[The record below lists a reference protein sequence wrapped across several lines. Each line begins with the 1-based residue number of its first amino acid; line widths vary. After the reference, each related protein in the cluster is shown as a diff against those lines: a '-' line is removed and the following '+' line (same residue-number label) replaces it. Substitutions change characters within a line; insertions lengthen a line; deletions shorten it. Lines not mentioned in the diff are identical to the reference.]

1 MEEHLRKHWATLLS
15 SKQKLATPDTRKR
28 SQGPIFKSSRKRK
41 RPAIASLKGKER
53 LLTDDEE
60 EKEEEEEIS
69 EPEEIEVASSVS
81 SDSSG
86 SVSEVNII

>member
-1 MEEHLRKHWATLLS
+1 MEEHHRKHWATLLLS
-15 SKQKLATPDTRKR
+15 SKGKLATPKR
-28 SQGPIFKSSRKRK
+28 SIGPIFKSSRKRK

-53 LLTDDEE
+53 LLTDD
-60 EKEEEEEIS
+60 EEEEEIS

>member
-60 EKEEEEEIS
+60 ENEEIS